1 MAMVGTRIAVA
12 RTVSSIVAPLRGV
25 IPCSAS
31 PSASCSTTTSSS
43 SSSLSRFAASPFG
56 SLHLRHSSVTSC
68 TSSPAAVQASEST
81 SPPPPPPAAP
91 AVTQAELDALDIRV
105 GKVIRAWK
113 HPEADSLYVE
123 EVDLAEAEGPR
134 TICSGLVKYLTL
146 EELEGRNVVVLA
158 NLKPR
163 NMRGVKSNG
172 MLLAASNAEHTT
184 VQLLCPPEGAAPGER
199 VWFGAEADQSE
210 QAAAATPN
218 QIAKKKIWESVQP
231 LLRTTEECVAVCQS
245 KPMRTSAGVVK
256 CQSLQGANI
265 A

>member
-12 RTVSSIVAPLRGV
+12 RTVSSIVAPLWGAL
-25 IPCSAS
+25 PCSAS
-31 PSASCSTTTSSS
+31 CPTSFTCRSSS
-43 SSSLSRFAASPFG
+43 FSRFAASPSR
-56 SLHLRHSSVTSC
+56 SLHSLHSSVTLC
-68 TSSPAAVQASEST
+68 TSSPAAASTSVQTSEST
-81 SPPPPPPAAP
+81 SPPPAAP

-105 GKVIRAWK
+105 GKVIKAWK

-123 EVDLAEAEGPR
+123 EVDLAEVEGPR
-134 TICSGLVKYLTL
+134 TICSGLVKYLSL
-146 EELEGRNVVVLA
+146 EELEGRDVVVLA

-184 VQLLCPPEGAAPGER
+184 VQLLFPPDGAAPGER
-199 VWFGAEADQSE
+199 VWFGAEADQCE